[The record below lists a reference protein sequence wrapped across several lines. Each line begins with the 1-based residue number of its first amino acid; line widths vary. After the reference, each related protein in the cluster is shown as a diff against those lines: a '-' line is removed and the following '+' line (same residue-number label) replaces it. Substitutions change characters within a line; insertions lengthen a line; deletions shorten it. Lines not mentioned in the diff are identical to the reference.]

1 MVQTQHKNFQAY
13 YSKWTK
19 MRDVFAGDEQMKK
32 NSARY
37 IPPLNGQK
45 ATDDSYKEVIQRE
58 VFENYTKA
66 TGKGIAGLI
75 FAKNPLLE
83 PTPKVKA
90 IQENIDL
97 AGNNII
103 DLAQMVVNEVVEVG
117 RCGLLI
123 DMLNIDT
130 AGLTV
135 ADTEK
140 LNIRPYVK
148 LYQAENIINWD
159 YQLINNKTE
168 LSLLVLQEI
177 YRVPIN
183 TYDRVDRYRYRVYTI
198 EDGICVVRIFEGT
211 DNNTFNMVSETI
223 PKMNGK
229 ALDFIPFVC
238 LNDKNLN
245 IEPSNPPLLD
255 IANINISHWY
265 LSVERRNALHFVGFP
280 SVYGVNLQIPKGS
293 SVNLGAGTINTFD
306 SPNAKLE
313 YLQLSADGLG
323 SVEKALEE
331 KKQAMLA
338 LGARLLAPD
347 SASQI
352 SENTMQMKT
361 AGQRAVIIQIA
372 ETISRGITRAL
383 DYLSMWLGE
392 TPNNVFSLNTDYNLS
407 EINPQLMTAMFT
419 GNQIGLLPLEDI
431 YNNLKKGEMT
441 EFETFEEWK
450 TALETQSPISTNIPT
465 LGARSGRTTTA
476 TN

>member
-45 ATDDSYKEVIQRE
+45 STDDSYKEVIQRE

-130 AGLTV
+130 AGLTRYD
-135 ADTEK
+135 AEK

-168 LSLLVLQEI
+168 LSLLVLQEV
-177 YRVPIN
+177 YSEYVSMFERE
-183 TYDRVDRYRYRVYTI
+183 DKYRYRVYAI
-198 EDGICVVRIFEGT
+198 EDGICVIRIFQT
-211 DNNTFNMVSETI
+211 IDNKTFSLVSETI

-229 ALDFIPFVC
+229 ALDFIPFIC
-238 LNDKNLN
+238 FNDKNLG

-280 SVYGVNLQIPKGS
+280 SVYGVGIQKRTNEE
-293 SVNLGAGTINTFD
+293 VHLGAGTINIFD
-306 SPNAKLE
+306 NPQAKLE

-392 TPNNVFSLNTDYNLS
+392 TPSNVFSLNTDYNLS

-450 TALETQSPISTNIPT
+450 SALETQSPINNVTIPT
-465 LGARSGRTTTA
+465 RGTSARTTSTA
-476 TN
+476 N